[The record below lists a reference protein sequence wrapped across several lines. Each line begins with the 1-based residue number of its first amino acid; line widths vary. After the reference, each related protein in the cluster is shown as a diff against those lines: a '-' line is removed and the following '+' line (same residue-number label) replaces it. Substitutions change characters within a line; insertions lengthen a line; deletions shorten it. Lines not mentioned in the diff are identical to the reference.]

1 MPVEEQLELEQIL
14 YSSTYW
20 KKGKDTLRSMVGTND
35 EAVAQYN
42 AQLHPAKTSL
52 TLTEGQEENNQAAPG
67 PGQYKVRGAFIQK
80 YVPENLQFF
89 GSTQRRFDFKQK
101 KSSMP
106 GPGSLFCS
114 LHFFFFT
121 FLLLY
126 IYSFVYH
133 LL

>member
-1 MPVEEQLELEQIL
+1 MNTLFYLLSTFLHHKITTGPGQYQTTLPQTENMLETMEPKLT
-14 YSSTYW
+14 SSFASKSSRLKQPSKHRS
-20 KKGKDTLRSMVGTND
+20 KK
-35 EAVAQYN
+35 
-42 AQLHPAKTSL
+42 
-52 TLTEGQEENNQAAPG
+52 NNQAAPG

-106 GPGSLFCS
+106 GPGSLFV
-114 LHFFFFT
+114 
-121 FLLLY
+121 LY
-126 IYSFVYH
+126 ISSFVYH